1 MFAST
6 DKNRVEYVNKGGLTW
21 WSTSQKSY
29 SGAFEFFFLLL
40 TPYRKSHSVTQ
51 GSQTWFELLR
61 SWLTVWKTD
70 RLEMR
75 GNVSTSLSI
84 WKKTDLET
92 LAHLICIIDA
102 SVPDE
107 EKGAN

>member
-1 MFAST
+1 MLI
-6 DKNRVEYVNKGGLTW
+6 KGGLLGGQPPKNLTR
-21 WSTSQKSY
+21 
-29 SGAFEFFFLLL
+29 GAFEFFFLLL